1 MEIKQP
7 IIPTHLG
14 FSVFFDLLAL
24 HLMSLFS
31 RPRKKESFLG
41 FTAQDERELLP
52 GRRSVS
58 C

>member
-7 IIPTHLG
+7 IILTHLS

-24 HLMSLFS
+24 HLMSLFL

-41 FTAQDERELLP
+41 FTAQDER
-52 GRRSVS
+52 
-58 C
+58 

>member
-41 FTAQDERELLP
+41 FTAQDER
-52 GRRSVS
+52 
-58 C
+58 